1 MKSGL
6 AGVAAASR
14 RVGGV
19 FWLAVRC
26 ETQLT
31 TACSGTEV
39 ATRRSLGLQSVEAS

>member
-1 MKSGL
+1 MKLGL

-19 FWLAVRC
+19 SWLAVRC
-26 ETQLT
+26 ETQT
-31 TACSGTEV
+31 TACSGTVV